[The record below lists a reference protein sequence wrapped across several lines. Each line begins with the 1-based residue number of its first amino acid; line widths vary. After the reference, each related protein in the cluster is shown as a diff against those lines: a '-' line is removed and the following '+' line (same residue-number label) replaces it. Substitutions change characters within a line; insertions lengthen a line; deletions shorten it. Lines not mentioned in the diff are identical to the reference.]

1 MSQAYAETW
10 GLKGNSTRKMSG
22 GDRVLVPIFEVTHP
36 ATGVE
41 ITELFLKREGSWH
54 LDVGMLLGSKF

>member
-1 MSQAYAETW
+1 MWSSGWNPVGFHTPRL
-10 GLKGNSTRKMSG
+10 GVSG